1 MPLPPTRCFSCG
13 RVLGDKYQAYLKKA
27 QEFGGDVQPSV
38 YYHYSATGGGARKSA
53 HALAL
58 DALHIDSGCCR
69 TYMLTQ
75 PR

>member
-13 RVLGDKYQAYLKKA
+13 RVLGDKYHAYLKKVK
-27 QEFGGDVQPSV
+27 ELGGDDQPGV
-38 YYHYSATGGGARKSA
+38 YYYFNAGGARKSA

-58 DALHIDSGCCR
+58 DALDINSGCCR

-75 PR
+75 PRS